1 MTLVHLYFTLFYS
14 TLIYFTFK
22 AMYIHYV
29 SSNYTSAKKT
39 ESKVGQI
46 TPKQATALF
55 ESKPMN
61 KIEKLFNGHFDTLDI
76 SLTDHDFVNVKF
88 KQKGKPGFSSR
99 DYLLHTIKVLQHDWI
114 NSPILNRSG
123 LATMIWDD
131 LTPNNLRR
139 RLEQRAQHRTLS
151 GSEKEIIV
159 KEVEE
164 FLHMIKIC
172 FQV

>member
-1 MTLVHLYFTLFYS
+1 MDINYT
-14 TLIYFTFK
+14 
-22 AMYIHYV
+22 

-46 TPKQATALF
+46 TPKQAVALF
-55 ESKPMN
+55 ESEPLD
-61 KIEKLFNGHFDTLDI
+61 KIEKLFNGHFDTLEI
-76 SLTDHDFVNVKF
+76 SLIDHDRVNVKW
-88 KQKGKPGFSSR
+88 KSKGKPGFSSR
-99 DYLLHTIKVLQHDWI
+99 DYLLFTIKVLQHDWI

-123 LATMIWDD
+123 LATLIWDD

-151 GSEKEIIV
+151 ETEKEIIV
-159 KEVEE
+159 NEVEQ
-164 FLHMIKIC
+164 FLHMIKTC

>member
-1 MTLVHLYFTLFYS
+1 
-14 TLIYFTFK
+14 
-22 AMYIHYV
+22 MYINYV

-39 ESKVGQI
+39 ESKVGPI

-55 ESKPMN
+55 ESEPIN
-61 KIEKLFNGHFDTLDI
+61 KIEKLFTGHFDTLEI
-76 SLTDHDFVNVKF
+76 SVTDHDLVNIKF
-88 KQKGKPGFSSR
+88 KQTGKPGFSSR
-99 DYLLHTIKVLQHDWI
+99 DYLLYTIKIIQHDWI

-151 GSEKEIIV
+151 DEEKETIV
-159 KEVEE
+159 NEVEQ
-164 FLHMIKIC
+164 FLNLIKIC